1 MKEPLPNDALLEL
14 VAQWHSVLLICARL
28 ATTHGMRLWLVGGV
42 VRDLLQGIPSRRD
55 LDLALDGDPALL
67 VPPLAAALEA
77 RVVAQHDAF
86 GTATLAI
93 PRPTA
98 PDLLLDLAR
107 TRREHYPQPAAL
119 PVVQPADIH
128 TDLAR
133 RDFSINA
140 MAIELHASPH
150 GDALHRSDLLDPFGG
165 QADLQ
170 AGVLRLLH
178 PASLR
183 DDPTRLLRGVRLA
196 ARLGFSFDPTTH
208 HQIHTARAAGYL
220 HQLTP
225 ERIRTELC
233 LALEEPDP
241 AAVLQLADQL
251 DLLPQLVPGLHWQ
264 PAHAAQLQRAR
275 QHADPLV
282 VAGVLLWQLAP
293 AERTALGQH
302 YRLDNQATRLLTE
315 IGALQAILPSLPTV
329 QRDSQLDT
337 LLHRFHPRTLQVAT
351 FCAPAASA
359 RITHYQQVVQPR
371 RPHLNGHDL
380 QRLGVS
386 AGPHI
391 GRMLGELRAAV
402 LDGHLTTRAA
412 EEAWV
417 QAQLA
422 AGQG

>member
-1 MKEPLPNDALLEL
+1 MKEPLPTYAIAGLL
-14 VAQWHSVLLICARL
+14 AQWHSLLLICTRCA
-28 ATTHGMRLWLVGGV
+28 AAHQMRLWLVGGV
-42 VRDLLQGIPSRRD
+42 VRDLLQGNPSQRD
-55 LDLALDGDPALL
+55 LDLAVDGDPALL
-67 VPPLAAALEA
+67 VPPLLAALGA
-77 RVVAQHDAF
+77 RVQAQHAAF

-93 PRPTA
+93 PRPAA

-140 MAIELHASPH
+140 MAIELHAAPQ
-150 GDALHRSDLLDPFGG
+150 GDALYMGDLLDPFGG
-165 QADLQ
+165 QADLR

-178 PASLR
+178 ANSLR

-196 ARLGFSFDPTTH
+196 ARRGFSFDPTTH
-208 HQIHTARAAGYL
+208 HQISTALAAGYL
-220 HQLTP
+220 RQLTP

-241 AAVLQLADQL
+241 AAVVQHAAQL
-251 DLLPQLVPGLHWQ
+251 DLLPLLVPGLRWQ
-264 PAHAAQLQRAR
+264 PADADLLHRAR

-293 AERTALGQH
+293 AERAALCQH
-302 YRLDNQATRLLTE
+302 YRLDNQATRLLSE
-315 IGALQAILPSLPTV
+315 ISALQAALPSLTTV

-337 LLHRFHPRTLQVAT
+337 LLQPFHPRTLQVAAL
-351 FCAPAASA
+351 CAPAAQA
-359 RITHYQQVVQPR
+359 HIQHYQRMVQLR

-380 QRLGVS
+380 QRLGVP
-386 AGPHI
+386 AGPDI
-391 GRMLGELRAAV
+391 GRVLGALRAAV
-402 LDGHLTTRAA
+402 LDGHLTSRAD

-417 QAQLA
+417 QAQLT
-422 AGQG
+422 GEHG